1 MTARSEFVDFLLE
14 QLVLVGPVAARAMF
28 GGHGIYLD
36 GTMFGLVA
44 SNTLYL
50 KVDDAN
56 RESFEGAGMGPFV
69 YDGKKGPVA
78 MSYYEVPPDALEDAA
93 ALLPWARSAVEAAS
107 RSKAKKPRRR
117 R

>member
-1 MTARSEFVDFLLE
+1 MSARSEFVDFLLK
-14 QLVLVGPVAARAMF
+14 QLVLVGPVVARSMF

-44 SNTLYL
+44 SDTLYL
-50 KVDDAN
+50 KVDDTN
-56 RESFEGAGMGPFV
+56 RERFEAAGMGPFM

-78 MSYYEVPPDALEDAA
+78 MSYYETPPDALEDAE

-107 RSKAKKPRRR
+107 RAKAKKPRRR

>member
-1 MTARSEFVDFLLE
+1 MAARSEFVDFLLE

-28 GGHGIYLD
+28 GGHGIYLH

-44 SNTLYL
+44 SDTLYL

-56 RESFEGAGMGPFV
+56 RDSFEAAGMGPFV

-78 MSYYEVPPDALEDAA
+78 MSYYEVPPGALEDPE
-93 ALLPWARSAVEAAS
+93 ALLPWAQSAVAAAS
-107 RSKAKKPRRR
+107 RAKAKKPRRR

>member
-1 MTARSEFVDFLLE
+1 MAARSEFVDFLLE
-14 QLVLVGPVAARAMF
+14 QLVLVGPVAARSMF
-28 GGHGIYLD
+28 GGHGIFLD

-44 SNTLYL
+44 SDTLYL
-50 KVDDAN
+50 KVDDVN
-56 RESFEGAGMGPFV
+56 RGSFEDAGMGPFV

-78 MSYYEVPPDALEDAA
+78 MSYYEAPPDAVEDPET
-93 ALLPWARSAVEAAS
+93 LLPWAQSAVAAAS